1 MTTSAVECPH
11 DGERLDRAGLD
22 DHLLVCPR
30 CGYHHRLSARE
41 RLRTLTDD
49 GSFAAFDHPSGM
61 SDPLGFADTK
71 PYPERL
77 AAARRQSGEREAV
90 LGGTATVHGRPVVVA
105 VMDFG
110 FIGGSMGSAVGRVI
124 ARAAETA
131 LDRRIPLVTVA
142 ASGGARMQEGCFSL
156 MQMATT
162 STAVARL
169 GEAGVPYISI
179 LTDPTYGGVTASFAS
194 LGDVLIAEPG
204 ARIGFAG
211 QEIVASTTRRELPA
225 DFQTAEYQLASGMLD
240 MVVPRRHLRERLGEL
255 LAYYDTPGT
264 AASLP
269 HTTGPRWEPNPT
281 PDAWEVVTASRNP
294 KRPTTQ
300 DYIDRVFDSFHPLHG
315 DRVFGDDPAVVGG
328 LARLGGVACVA
339 VGTQRGRTPRESHE
353 RNYGMP
359 HPEGYRKSL
368 RLMKHAAKFG
378 LPVVTFVDTLGAHPG
393 EEAERRGQAQAIA
406 QNLYEMSGLP
416 VLIIAAIT
424 GQGGS
429 GGALALAM
437 ADRVLMLENA
447 YYSVITPESCSLI
460 LFKNVSA
467 ADRMAR
473 GLKLTATDLRGFGVV
488 DEVIAEPDGGA
499 HTDFDKTAAALR
511 HGIVRHL
518 RALLELAPARL
529 VEERYERYTRF
540 GDAPCDEPELVAATP
555 GCNTTC
561 V

>member
-1 MTTSAVECPH
+1 MTTPVAECPH
-11 DGERLDRAGLD
+11 DGERIDRGGLD
-22 DHLLVCPR
+22 EHFLVCPR

-41 RLRTLTDD
+41 RVRTLTDR
-49 GSFAAFDHPSGM
+49 GSFDEFDHPGGLT
-61 SDPLGFADTK
+61 DPLGFVDSK
-71 PYPERL
+71 PYPDRL
-77 AAARRQSGEREAV
+77 TAARRQSGEREAV
-90 LGGTATVHGRPVVVA
+90 LVGTATVGGRPVVLA

-110 FIGGSMGSAVGRVI
+110 FIGGSMGSAVGRAI
-124 ARAAETA
+124 ARAVGVAVE
-131 LDRRIPLVTVA
+131 RRVPLVTVA

-162 STAVARL
+162 STAIARL
-169 GEAGVPYISI
+169 GEAGVPYLSI

-211 QEIVASTTRRELPA
+211 KDIVASTTRRELPT
-225 DFQTAEYQLASGMLD
+225 DFQTAEYQLNSGMIDL
-240 MVVPRRHLRERLGEL
+240 VVPRRHLRDRLGEL
-255 LAYYDTPGT
+255 LAYYAAANT

-269 HTTGPRWEPNPT
+269 HTTGPRREPNPVS
-281 PDAWEVVTASRNP
+281 DAWQVVTASRNP

-328 LARLGGVACVA
+328 LARLGGVACVV
-339 VGTQRGRTPRESHE
+339 VGTQRGHTARETHE

-368 RLMKHAAKFG
+368 RLMRHAAKFG
-378 LPVVTFVDTLGAHPG
+378 MPVVTFVDTLGAHPG

-416 VLIIAAIT
+416 VPIVAAIT

-473 GLKLTATDLRGFGVV
+473 NLKLTATDLERFGVV
-488 DEVIAEPDGGA
+488 DEVVAEPDGGA
-499 HTDFDKTAAALR
+499 HTDFDRTAAALR
-511 HGIVRHL
+511 HAIVRHL
-518 RALLELAPARL
+518 RDLMELAPARL
-529 VEERYERYTRF
+529 VEERYERYARF
-540 GDAPCDEPELVAATP
+540 GDATCDEPELVPAA
-555 GCNTTC
+555 G
-561 V
+561 